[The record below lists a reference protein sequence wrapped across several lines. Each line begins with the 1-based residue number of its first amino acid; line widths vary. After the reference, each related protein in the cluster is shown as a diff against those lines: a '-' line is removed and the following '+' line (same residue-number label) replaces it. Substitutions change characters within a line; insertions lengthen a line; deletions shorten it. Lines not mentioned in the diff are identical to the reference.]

1 MGGIPHY
8 GGGKPYFLKR
18 RAQVMPPL
26 VRQKNERINA
36 VNFGGNQ
43 ATLYEYIGVPVFSGI
58 SGGGNGKN

>member
-1 MGGIPHY
+1 
-8 GGGKPYFLKR
+8 
-18 RAQVMPPL
+18 MPPL